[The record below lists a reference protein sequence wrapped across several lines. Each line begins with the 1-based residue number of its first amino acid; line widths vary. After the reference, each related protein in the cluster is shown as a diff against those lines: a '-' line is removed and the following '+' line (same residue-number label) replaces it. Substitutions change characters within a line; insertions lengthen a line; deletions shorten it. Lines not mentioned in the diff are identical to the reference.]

1 MLECR
6 FGQFYA
12 PARPPSSPGVFWTN
26 HQQGRRPPTDLTRP
40 LNPRPAARSYLRRL
54 LHCALPYTCSETKYV
69 GQPTEAQ
76 SSAVDGRGIGLDGW
90 GWGWGWAGDRKR
102 ASPRKGQQKGEYRVT
117 PPPLNALRSRVSS
130 LWKPREEEE
139 KHTVVPIKNSAGIGG
154 GDCES

>member
-76 SSAVDGRGIGLDGW
+76 SSAFDGRGIGLDG
-90 GWGWGWAGDRKR
+90 GGLGTERGRRPEKDSKKVNIELHLLH
-102 ASPRKGQQKGEYRVT
+102 ST
-117 PPPLNALRSRVSS
+117 PFDPGSRHCGNREKKKKSTQLFRSKIALGS
-130 LWKPREEEE
+130 
-139 KHTVVPIKNSAGIGG
+139 GG
-154 GDCES
+154 NYES